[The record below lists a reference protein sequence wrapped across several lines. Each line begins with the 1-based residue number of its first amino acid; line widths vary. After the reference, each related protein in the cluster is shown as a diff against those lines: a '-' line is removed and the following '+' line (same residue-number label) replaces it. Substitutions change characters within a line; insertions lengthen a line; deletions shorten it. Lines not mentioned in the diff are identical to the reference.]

1 MKKLLLLA
9 CLFCLGASA
18 QNLSTSGTISA
29 ASTANTC
36 TATSCVYYQLPS
48 GATWVTL
55 QIAGTWSGSVGV
67 YSITSQNATYQ
78 NLNSQTWTQQATLT
92 ANGTWAIA
100 AGNSTFI
107 LVQSSSFSSGSAN
120 ITMTAS
126 STGSPLVNPILAGNL
141 TVSGINQAT
150 ASTSAQCWS
159 TQGGV
164 AACGYGPGT
173 VIPISSGGTGATTA
187 AQALTNLGALPLAGG
202 TMTGAL
208 NLDVPLAVG
217 NGGTG
222 GNNQTSAFNNIVAPG
237 GTITGTLN
245 LQSGGLNFSHAGTTN
260 LIAQSAS
267 GGFTATIPANTGT
280 LAELNL
286 SQTFTATQSFPS
298 IDFNHAGTTEILPQ
312 SLSGGFIATLPA
324 NTGTIAETNIAQ
336 NWTGVQSYS
345 NLQSSNLSG
354 AETVTFAVD
363 AAAGSGAAVS
373 CYTSSRNECTNLNGM
388 VQLTTGT
395 SPTTGSLFTISWT
408 TALSYSQN
416 CVVSPGGGSSPE
428 TAAAL
433 QPGINNS
440 LTTSFQVQA
449 NQTPLASTQYYFM
462 YVCMN

>member
-1 MKKLLLLA
+1 MKKLLFLA

-55 QIAGTWSGSVGV
+55 QIGGTWSGSVGV

-78 NLNSQTWTQQATLT
+78 NLNSQTWTQQANLT

-107 LVQSSSFSSGSAN
+107 LVQSSSFSSGKAN

-126 STGSPLVNPILAGNL
+126 STGSPLINPILAGNL
-141 TVSGINQAT
+141 TVSGISQAT
-150 ASTSAQCWS
+150 ASTSSQCWS

-164 AACGYGPGT
+164 ASCGYGPGT

-245 LQSGGLNFSHAGTTN
+245 LTTPLSIPNGGSGQNNAN
-260 LIAQSAS
+260 AAM
-267 GGFTATIPANTGT
+267 TAFGITQTGT
-280 LAELNL
+280 VGTSSQLDTFPGSVAANQVNL
-286 SQTFTATQSFPS
+286 TGGKFT
-298 IDFNHAGTTEILPQ
+298 TTTVAALG
-312 SLSGGFIATLPA
+312 LTGG
-324 NTGTIAETNIAQ
+324 GV
-336 NWTGVQSYS
+336 GVQMVSDSTGISTQGQTCVGGSTTTALAVYDGTAWRCFGMPPP
-345 NLQSSNLSG
+345 NLAAPTISSGFGTSPSMYNTYTTPTSFG
-354 AETVTFAVD
+354 FAIR
-363 AAAGSGAAVS
+363 AGSG
-373 CYTSSRNECTNLNGM
+373 
-388 VQLTTGT
+388 
-395 SPTTGSLFTISWT
+395 SPTSGVMAIPSPPTGGGWECKASDPSSPFNQIPIPVT
-408 TALSYSQN
+408 TATTLTIYNYTWSGAAIAWN
-416 CVVSPGGGSSPE
+416 TGDFI
-428 TAAAL
+428 TASCH
-433 QPGINNS
+433 QW
-440 LTTSFQVQA
+440 
-449 NQTPLASTQYYFM
+449 
-462 YVCMN
+462 

>member
-1 MKKLLLLA
+1 MTGALNLDVPLA
-9 CLFCLGASA
+9 
-18 QNLSTSGTISA
+18 
-29 ASTANTC
+29 
-36 TATSCVYYQLPS
+36 
-48 GATWVTL
+48 
-55 QIAGTWSGSVGV
+55 VG
-67 YSITSQNATYQ
+67 N
-78 NLNSQTWTQQATLT
+78 
-92 ANGTWAIA
+92 
-100 AGNSTFI
+100 
-107 LVQSSSFSSGSAN
+107 
-120 ITMTAS
+120 
-126 STGSPLVNPILAGNL
+126 
-141 TVSGINQAT
+141 
-150 ASTSAQCWS
+150 
-159 TQGGV
+159 
-164 AACGYGPGT
+164 
-173 VIPISSGGTGATTA
+173 GGTGATTA